1 MARLTNGEIAF
12 YENTLANI
20 RGIVESVKRLTYETN
35 DPDILAD
42 LLRIAENAAA
52 IKKRH
57 IAERQRREGELSNGE
72 KV

>member
-1 MARLTNGEIAF
+1 MARLTNGEIEF
-12 YENTLANI
+12 YEDTLANVQ
-20 RGIVESVKRLTYETN
+20 GIVQSIKRLTYETN

-57 IAERQRREGELSNGE
+57 IAERQRREDELNGR
-72 KV
+72 K